1 VINTHNFTQLASVL
15 PSLVKFYNS
24 AQTPE
29 HSRTEVAMSSPKIIP
44 IINFSIILLLLSV
57 ATTLKA
63 ADTPSVALLALSK
76 SDQALFIID
85 PITLAVVGQVPAGP
99 DPHEVIASED
109 GKTAYISNYGGGSFN
124 TITVVD
130 LATQKTLPIID
141 LGALRGPHGLD
152 FVGGK
157 LWFTAEGAK
166 VIGSYDPATQKIDW
180 VLGTGQDRTHMVYV
194 FPALTPIVTTNVSSA
209 TVTLI
214 EKSNAPSG
222 PPPPPP
228 GAPGSGPRSGGPAGP
243 PRGPRMNWT
252 ETVIPVGK
260 GSEGFDVSPDKKE
273 IWVANAQDGSI
284 SIIDLAAKKV
294 VQTLDANIRGANRLK
309 FAPDGKVAFVS
320 SLSAPDLVIFDV
332 AARKEMKRVPLG
344 HGAAGILMQPDGQ
357 RAFVACTPDDYIAVI
372 DLKSLAVTG
381 KITAAKG
388 PDGLAWAVR
397 K

>member
-1 VINTHNFTQLASVL
+1 
-15 PSLVKFYNS
+15 
-24 AQTPE
+24 
-29 HSRTEVAMSSPKIIP
+29 MSSPKIIP
-44 IINFSIILLLLSV
+44 IINFSIILLFFSV
-57 ATTLKA
+57 ATTLNA
-63 ADTPSVALLALSK
+63 AETPPVSLLALSK
-76 SDQALFIID
+76 SDQVLFIID
-85 PITLAVVGQVPAGP
+85 PTTLAVVGQVPAGP

-141 LGALRGPHGLD
+141 LGALCGPHGLD

-166 VIGSYDPATQKIDW
+166 VIGSYDPATQRIDW

-194 FPALTPIVTTNVSSA
+194 FPALTPIITTNVTSA
-209 TVTLI
+209 TITFI
-214 EKSNAPSG
+214 EKSTAPAG
-222 PPPPPP
+222 PPPPPNAV
-228 GAPGSGPRSGGPAGP
+228 GSAQSGPRPGGPAGP
-243 PRGPRMNWT
+243 PPRGSRMNWT

-284 SIIDLAAKKV
+284 SIIDPAAKKV
-294 VQTLDANIRGANRLK
+294 VQTLDANVRGANRLK
-309 FAPDGKVAFVS
+309 FTPDGKLAFVS
-320 SLSAPDLVIFDV
+320 SLGGPDLVIFDV

>member
-1 VINTHNFTQLASVL
+1 MPLQKLFTRLKLFVS
-15 PSLVKFYNS
+15 
-24 AQTPE
+24 
-29 HSRTEVAMSSPKIIP
+29 
-44 IINFSIILLLLSV
+44 LLLFSV
-57 ATTLKA
+57 VSAPA
-63 ADTPSVALLALSK
+63 IAQNPPVALLALSK

-85 PITLAVVGQVPAGP
+85 PTTLAVVGQVPAGP

-194 FPALTPIVTTNVSSA
+194 FPALTPIITTNVSSA

-214 EKSNAPSG
+214 EKSTVPAG
-222 PPPPPP
+222 PPPPPNATGSAQSAP
-228 GAPGSGPRSGGPAGP
+228 RPGSP

-252 ETVIPVGK
+252 ETVISVGK

-294 VQTLDANIRGANRLK
+294 VQTLDANVRGANRLK
-309 FAPDGKVAFVS
+309 FTPDGKLAFVS
-320 SLSAPDLVIFDV
+320 SLGGSDLVIFDV
-332 AARKEMKRVPLG
+332 SARKEMKRVPLG

-372 DLKSLAVTG
+372 DLISLAVTG
-381 KITAAKG
+381 KINTAKG

>member
-1 VINTHNFTQLASVL
+1 
-15 PSLVKFYNS
+15 
-24 AQTPE
+24 
-29 HSRTEVAMSSPKIIP
+29 MSSPKIIP
-44 IINFSIILLLLSV
+44 IINFSIILLLFSV

-85 PITLAVVGQVPAGP
+85 PVTLAVVGQVPAGP

-194 FPALTPIVTTNVSSA
+194 FPALSPIITTNVSSA
-209 TVTLI
+209 SVTLI
-214 EKSNAPSG
+214 EKSNTPAG
-222 PPPPPP
+222 PPPP
-228 GAPGSGPRSGGPAGP
+228 GAAGSAQSGPRSGGPAGP
-243 PRGPRMNWT
+243 PPGGPRMNWT

-294 VQTLDANIRGANRLK
+294 VQTLDANVRGANRLK
-309 FAPDGKVAFVS
+309 FTPDGKLVFVS
-320 SLSAPDLVIFDV
+320 SLGGPDLVIFDV
-332 AARKEMKRVPLG
+332 SARKEMKRVPLG

-357 RAFVACTPDDYIAVI
+357 RAFVACTPDDFIAAI